1 MDHEPAPYEEP
12 APGSL
17 LDIGREIGRKAHL
30 LFPCGASVDEPPWRH
45 AAAVARTAALMCD
58 ERVPAI
64 FEAAFEYDNIRI
76 RVDVLERL
84 AHGTWGLREVKSSS
98 GPKDHHYDDIAIQ
111 AFVLEGAGVA
121 VSSIE
126 LLHVNTA
133 YVRGPSGISWPDF
146 FARVDV
152 HDAVA
157 ARRVDLPNRLQA
169 MRDCLGVVELP
180 AAEPGSQCGTPYA
193 CEFWDRCT
201 AEKPADWTFYLPRLS
216 QARVSELKALGVESI
231 SMIPADFPLASKQ
244 IIIRDATASGHPYV
258 APDLTLLL
266 HRCGPPACYLDF
278 EAMMCRRSPS
288 MNL

>member
-1 MDHEPAPYEEP
+1 MTSERLTKSRYIAGLQCLRRLWLIDHEPAPYEEP
-12 APGSL
+12 APGTPM
-17 LDIGREIGRKAHL
+17 DIGRQIGRKAQI
-30 LFPCGASVDEPPWRH
+30 LFPGGVLIDEEPWRH
-45 AAAVARTAALMCD
+45 AQAIARTAALMGD
-58 ERVPAI
+58 EQVPAI
-64 FEAAFEYDNIRI
+64 FEAAFEYDNIRS

-98 GPKDHHYDDIAIQ
+98 GPKDHYYDDIALQ
-111 AFVLEGAGVA
+111 TFVLEGAGIA

-133 YVRGPSGISWPDF
+133 YVRGPGGICWADF

-157 ARRVDLPNRLQA
+157 ARLVDLPSRLPV
-169 MRDCLGVVELP
+169 MRDCLSMVALP
-180 AAEPGSQCGTPYA
+180 DAEPGSQCGTPYA

-201 AEKPADWTFYLPRLS
+201 ANKPADWTFYLPRLS
-216 QARVSELKALGVESI
+216 QARVSELKVRGVESI

-258 APDLTLLL
+258 AP
-266 HRCGPPACYLDF
+266 
-278 EAMMCRRSPS
+278 
-288 MNL
+288 